1 MTTSLSTFVTQV
13 SILLGPNDL
22 TELTDNEIR
31 TLVKA
36 AVERYSKDEPADVTE
51 DEAGDGGKYY
61 AVTGLASWIEGYSH
75 VVSIEY
81 PALAVSADTNPQHL
95 DPEDWQDSYWVG
107 SARYLFFPNHA
118 PATGENFRVTYTAP
132 YVWTADVTNT
142 PTNHFYAICNLA
154 AGLACQAIATKYSR
168 TNDSIIS
175 ADSVGHTS
183 RAMEFARRAREYIG
197 LYEEQLGLGDGSGD
211 GPGFVQAA
219 GAFVDLDTAPGW
231 TIGRQYLFHGR
242 GTR

>member
-1 MTTSLSTFVTQV
+1 MATNISVFVNQV

-22 TELTDNEIR
+22 TELTADEVK

-36 AVERYSKDEPADVTE
+36 AVERYSKDVPADVTE

-61 AVTGLASWIEGYSH
+61 AVTGLAAWVEGHSH

-81 PALAVSADTNPQHL
+81 PALAVSADTNPQAL
-95 DPEDWQDSYWVG
+95 DPEDWRDNYWVG
-107 SARYLFFPNHA
+107 SSRYLFFPNHA

-132 YVWTADVTNT
+132 YVWTSDTTTT

-154 AGLACQAIATKYSR
+154 AGLVCQAIATKYSR

-197 LYEEQLGLGDGSGD
+197 LYEEQLGLGSALSD

-219 GAFVDLDTAPGW
+219 GTFVDLDTGPGW